1 MSDLTPS
8 TPPPGGEFLFYGSD
22 GRVPRMPSIADLLS
36 HAFELRSSD

>member
-22 GRVPRMPSIADLLS
+22 DGRIRLQVRLED
-36 HAFELRSSD
+36 